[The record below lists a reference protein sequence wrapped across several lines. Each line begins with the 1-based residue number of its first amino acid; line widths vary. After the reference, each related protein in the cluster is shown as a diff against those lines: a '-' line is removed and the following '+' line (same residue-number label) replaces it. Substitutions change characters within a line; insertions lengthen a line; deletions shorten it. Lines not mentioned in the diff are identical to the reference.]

1 MKKLRMR
8 SMFKDDMGRTTLDV
22 EVLEFVERDDDGGSF
37 ASLLEEITVVDLG
50 VSIDDEGDGG
60 GVVVEDVGVVLI
72 V

>member
-22 EVLEFVERDDDGGSF
+22 EVLEFVERDGDGGSF
-37 ASLLEEITVVDLG
+37 DSLLEEITVVDLG